1 MASKKQV
8 TTHNSEDEDSGCNNN
23 DASKTERRYNTRRG
37 KGQHAINT
45 EVHKKNNIFLK
56 KKNNTFPKLV
66 IEATKRGKCDEVEFV
81 INKLQEDKL
90 NAPKVIK
97 MGKELRDRSWNV
109 ALKGMHRTLND
120 QDLTLTHALN
130 DEVLDGNVAVQ
141 NLELTDKVAVDNLKL
156 TSALDKLYDQH
167 IIQRSKLMDEVLCGN
182 VDIEGPDIVLNE
194 REIVQVLEPA
204 GGKVSTV
211 FLHMIG
217 NLLHFV
223 YNDKIILNP
232 LTMVS
237 IN

>member
-1 MASKKQV
+1 MR
-8 TTHNSEDEDSGCNNN
+8 DSSCNNN

-37 KGQHAINT
+37 KGQHAINI
-45 EVHKKNNIFLK
+45 EVHE
-56 KKNNTFPKLV
+56 KNNTFLKLV
-66 IEATKRGKCDEVEFV
+66 TKATKRGKYDEVQFV
-81 INKLQEDKL
+81 INKLQVDKL
-90 NAPKVIK
+90 NAQKVIK
-97 MGKELRDRSWNV
+97 MGKELHDRSWNM

-130 DEVLDGNVAVQ
+130 DEVLDG
-141 NLELTDKVAVDNLKL
+141 KVVVDNLKL
-156 TSALDKLYDQH
+156 TPALDKLYDQH

-194 REIVQVLEPA
+194 REIVRVLEPA

-237 IN
+237 NN